1 MTVCVDSSIA
11 LKWVLQEDGSE
22 EAERLLARWQQ
33 EQQKMV
39 APAHFYV
46 EISSVL
52 RQRTL
57 RTGSDHLEPGE
68 ALDALVILLD
78 SGVMIH
84 SSLPNLCCRALSL
97 AEELGQPTTYDAHY
111 LALAESE
118 GCEFWT
124 ADDRLYQAVRERFP
138 WVRLLGESLT

>member
-1 MTVCVDSSIA
+1 MTVCIDSSIA
-11 LKWVLQEDGSE
+11 LKWVLLEDGSE

-33 EQQKMV
+33 ERHEMV

-57 RTGSDHLEPGE
+57 RIGSDHLDPGE
-68 ALDALVILLD
+68 ALDALITLLD
-78 SGVMIH
+78 ADVTIH
-84 SSLPNLCCRALSL
+84 SSRPELHCRALSL
-97 AEELGQPTTYDAHY
+97 AAELGQPTTYDAHY

-124 ADDRLYQAVRERFP
+124 ADDRLYRAVRERLP
-138 WVRLLGESLT
+138 WVRLLGESSG